1 MKRIQPCLGE
11 PFPAK
16 VLPETFVLVNTR
28 SGNMGRL
35 GSFVFGVVVGAGLV
49 FGSLKYHAVR
59 AVDGVH
65 VVPKISASFEDAYV
79 DIRQFGPTDWDHH
92 RTLAAAL
99 VKADKEG
106 LIVDSATESLRTSLR
121 SALDGITGSGS

>member
-1 MKRIQPCLGE
+1 
-11 PFPAK
+11 
-16 VLPETFVLVNTR
+16 
-28 SGNMGRL
+28 MGRL
-35 GSFVFGVVVGAGLV
+35 GSFAFGVFVGAGLV

-65 VVPKISASFEDAYV
+65 VVPKISATFEDAYV
-79 DIRQFGPTDWDHH
+79 DIRQFGPTDWDQH

-106 LIVDSATESLRTSLR
+106 LIVESATESLRASLR
-121 SALDGITGSGS
+121 SALDGITGPGG